1 MGFLNT
7 AEPCGSGPS
16 VNGREGA
23 AQACGGEAF
32 ADLCTVLC
40 SHSIVLSNRRGS
52 VMRAGN
58 QRGPV
63 SPAAARGQCLWDHEK
78 CMRSHGMRSCVRKL
92 FISFQVLL
100 KETGQVFNSSFYR

>member
-1 MGFLNT
+1 MGFLNP

-23 AQACGGEAF
+23 AKAGGGEAF
-32 ADLCTVLC
+32 ADLCIVLC
-40 SHSIVLSNRRGS
+40 SDSIVLRNRRGS

-63 SPAAARGQCLWDHEK
+63 SPATARGQCLWDHKE
-78 CMRSHGMRSCVRKL
+78 CMRSYVPEVLHYRAVYLIPG
-92 FISFQVLL
+92 SF
-100 KETGQVFNSSFYR
+100 ERDRTGF